1 MADIQAG
8 SLDTGWDGD
17 GSSRISVG
25 PAVAKAHASVL
36 QDDGKLV
43 VAGDATNGTQFSLVR
58 YQTDGTPDETFDF
71 DGRVLTSI
79 PGADPVDGSTRAFAI
94 ARDGTD
100 FVVAGQVKVCGW
112 FRWAVARYDQN
123 GALTGFGTTTVTMG
137 TANCVNAGYWST
149 AAYGVTIQPGG
160 KIVLAGCANDGEDKF
175 ALARLNPNGSL
186 DDGGGGDQ
194 NPADTNFG
202 SGGRTLTPVPGKP
215 AGGDAYATSIVLDA
229 NGIVTGGWATV
240 AGSIRFVLM
249 RHSADGALDNTFG
262 GGGGVAV
269 NNVRSGARIMALA
282 RQPDGRIVAAGP
294 SDPTPRFTVARYTST
309 GVLDPSFAGGTVDV
323 TFPGSTSSFAG
334 GVTVQSDGKIVVG
347 GHVNNSNA
355 TNAGGLGIA
364 RFTPTGLPDA
374 GFGSDGRVF
383 IPFESPPRVGVE
395 HVGVI
400 TTGNGDELRI
410 LIAGPG
416 GPVNGD
422 FATARVFGETILT
435 DVDKDGVLDRDDN
448 CVDIANADQANQD
461 GDSAGDACDAD
472 DDNDGVG
479 DDRDNCRL
487 TANPDQADRDGDG
500 AGDAC
505 DPDDDNDGAPDS
517 RDNCPTVANP
527 SQRDNDRDGIGDA
540 CDPND
545 PGAFNVSINS
555 GDPFTNNPR
564 VKLTIVVPEGATA
577 VSISND

>member
-43 VAGDATNGTQFSLVR
+43 VTGDATNGTQFSLVR
-58 YQTDGTPDETFDF
+58 YKTDGTPDDTFDF

-240 AGSIRFVLM
+240 AGSNRFVLM

-282 RQPDGRIVAAGP
+282 RRPDGALHGRPLHLDRRARSELRGGDRGRHVPGQHLVVRRRCDGP
-294 SDPTPRFTVARYTST
+294 ERRQDRRRRARQQQQRHLRRRASPTRASGATGACSSRLSRRHASASSTSASSRPATETSFEFSSRGPEARSTATLQPRASSARRSSRTST
-309 GVLDPSFAGGTVDV
+309 RTACSTATTTAWTSLTPTRPTRTATAPATRATPTTTTTAWATTATTAGSPRTQ
-323 TFPGSTSSFAG
+323 TRPTATATAPATRATRTTTTTARPTAATTARPWRTRASATTTATASATPAIRTTPARSTSRS
-334 GVTVQSDGKIVVG
+334 TP
-347 GHVNNSNA
+347 A
-355 TNAGGLGIA
+355 T
-364 RFTPTGLPDA
+364 R
-374 GFGSDGRVF
+374 SR
-383 IPFESPPRVGVE
+383 
-395 HVGVI
+395 
-400 TTGNGDELRI
+400 TTR
-410 LIAGPG
+410 A
-416 GPVNGD
+416 
-422 FATARVFGETILT
+422 
-435 DVDKDGVLDRDDN
+435 
-448 CVDIANADQANQD
+448 
-461 GDSAGDACDAD
+461 
-472 DDNDGVG
+472 
-479 DDRDNCRL
+479 
-487 TANPDQADRDGDG
+487 
-500 AGDAC
+500 
-505 DPDDDNDGAPDS
+505 
-517 RDNCPTVANP
+517 
-527 SQRDNDRDGIGDA
+527 
-540 CDPND
+540 
-545 PGAFNVSINS
+545 
-555 GDPFTNNPR
+555 
-564 VKLTIVVPEGATA
+564 
-577 VSISND
+577 